1 MKFIVKY
8 KYNQIKS
15 LTRQQNSI
23 LLKWKRVAG
32 LQLICWKLKLKN
44 RL

>member
-8 KYNQIKS
+8 KDHKTKS
-15 LTRQQNSI
+15 LTRQWNWI

-32 LQLICWKLKLKN
+32 LQLICWKLKLKIDY
-44 RL
+44 